1 MLSGKPCK
9 VTEMST
15 SKVLKILKFI
25 KAGKHG
31 AAKASIAGV
40 DIFTGKKVEDSAPS
54 TANIDCPVVKKIDY

>member
-15 SKVLKILKFI
+15 SK
-25 KAGKHG
+25 AGKHC
-31 AAKASIAGV
+31 AAQASIAGV